1 MFNPSHS
8 KSDSVNRRV
17 FVRDSLTV
25 AAGVAIGGA
34 FSPGRCRAAAGHD
47 QLAFQAKGKEFSCHT
62 GLLSGTLRGGGKS
75 LGLTPLIYNKSGT
88 RIAGKY
94 GLVSHYRLL
103 DSKHRYGHAG
113 WTWASTATLLPEGH
127 VQVKWTAD
135 AEHPFDMQAE
145 YHWSAPGALDVTTRV
160 TAHQDLR
167 NFEVFLASYFSG
179 FAEARVYVQHL
190 PDTATKS
197 GLMEAT
203 RALGPWQ
210 TYPRDAA
217 AVPVI
222 QDGRWQRPPN
232 PVDWKIMP
240 QLAAPL
246 ALRRDA
252 TTGLVGLLMAPRDDC
267 FAISTPYGADGHRS
281 LYLSLL
287 GRNIHKDQHA
297 MARARLIIARNV
309 SNEQAIALYHDYEQ
323 SRPANAAISHESHG
337 IRTVEFERMT

>member
-1 MFNPSHS
+1 MSRPFYSSNRF
-8 KSDSVNRRV
+8 VNRRG
-17 FVRDSLTV
+17 FVRDSIAA

-34 FSPGRCRAAAGHD
+34 FSPGHCRAAAGHD
-47 QLAFQAKGKEFSCHT
+47 QLAFQARGKQFSCAT
-62 GLLSGTLRGGGKS
+62 GLLRGTLRCGGKS

-88 RIAGKY
+88 PIAGKY

-103 DSKHRYGHAG
+103 DSQHRYGHAG
-113 WTWASTATLLPEGH
+113 WTWASTATLLPGGR

-145 YHWSAPGALDVTTRV
+145 YQWSAPGALDVTTRV

-190 PDTATKS
+190 PDATTTS

-217 AVPVI
+217 AVPII
-222 QDGRWQRPPN
+222 QDGRWRRPPN

-252 TTGLVGLLMAPRDDC
+252 NTGLVGLLMAPRDDC

-287 GRNIHKDQHA
+287 GRDIHQDQDA
-297 MARARLIIARNV
+297 VARARLVIAHNV
-309 SNEQAIALYHDYEQ
+309 SNARAITLYQDYEQ
-323 SRPANAAISHESHG
+323 SLPANAAISHASHAG
-337 IRTVEFERMT
+337 AQ